1 VKNNRQENMQIQNAI
16 SARGVNNLARSDARK
31 DKEKLIE
38 ATPNSTLGIKAG
50 QKYNPIKRYHSKC
63 YDPVDIFR
71 NSVPASYPLALG
83 ILVREIECNQ
93 KMKHEAAVSREIG

>member
-50 QKYNPIKRYHSKC
+50 QKYNPIKRYHSKGN
-63 YDPVDIFR
+63 DPVDIFR
-71 NSVPASYPLALG
+71 NSVTASYPLTL
-83 ILVREIECNQ
+83 
-93 KMKHEAAVSREIG
+93 